1 MSAPEQRSAA
11 AQRRRFAR
19 EARRAAC
26 GAAVARPHLSVVTCH
41 PGDDNELL
49 WGPLVDGGEA
59 DSMDA
64 VLRDILLSR
73 GWREVSGGSG
83 RDACW
88 GDYLAEDYRMEPVG
102 LDDVEDVNV
111 ILGAPTVEISI
122 VGVLGTGDDITA
134 TYYTATRFG
143 ANPTHP
149 QRYSSR
155 AQLLAHLEGIEAI
168 CAAWTPPAA

>member
-1 MSAPEQRSAA
+1 MV
-11 AQRRRFAR
+11 
-19 EARRAAC
+19 AC
-26 GAAVARPHLSVVTCH
+26 R

-59 DSMDA
+59 ESMDA
-64 VLRDILLSR
+64 ELRDVLLSR

-83 RDACW
+83 RDARW
-88 GDYLAEDYRMEPVG
+88 GDYLAEDYRMEPAG
-102 LDDVEDVNV
+102 LDDVDDVNV

-122 VGVLGTGDDITA
+122 VGVLGAGDDITA
-134 TYYTATRFG
+134 IHYTTSQFG

-155 AQLLAHLEGIEAI
+155 RQLLAHLEGIEAV
-168 CAAWTPPAA
+168 CAAWTPPGGLAAPR